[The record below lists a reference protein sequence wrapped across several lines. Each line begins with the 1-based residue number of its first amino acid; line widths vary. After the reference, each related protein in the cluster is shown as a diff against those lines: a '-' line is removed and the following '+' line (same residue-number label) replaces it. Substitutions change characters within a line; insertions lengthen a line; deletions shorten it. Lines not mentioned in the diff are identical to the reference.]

1 MNQEHYRNRY
11 TTFAKWNR
19 KVFLFFAIPAYIVGV
34 TLLFF
39 VLIDP
44 ARLPLHWV
52 SPLKWLANAW
62 LCTVIIAQGLLVL
75 IERNMR
81 KKIR

>member
-11 TTFAKWNR
+11 ITFAKWNR
-19 KVFLFFAIPAYIVGV
+19 KVFSFFAIPASIVGFV
-34 TLLFF
+34 LLFF

-44 ARLPLHWV
+44 ARLPAQWV
-52 SPLKWLANAW
+52 LPLKWLAYAW
-62 LCTVIIAQGLLVL
+62 LCTVIITQGLLML
-75 IERNMR
+75 IERSIS